1 VGTHRS
7 RSSWF
12 IDALETVLSEGVV
25 MVDEQGTQ
33 ASGRADRAASYGVAS
48 IRRVVVGVDG
58 SEGAQRALDWA
69 GAEAER
75 DGATLCIAG
84 ARLYNDLSGET
95 PIEQAMKRVLEEASD
110 RVAARRP
117 KLDIKHQ
124 LYKGLGAEALI
135 DASRGADLLVVGSR
149 GYGGFR
155 SLLLG
160 SVGQHCLT
168 HAPCSVVIV
177 RHSGGEGSDEAWTSP
192 RRIVVGVDGSAASTE
207 ALRWATVEAHR
218 CGAELHILGSAIL
231 PGPSDYLLVAA
242 AFPEAAREAV
252 GDALHEVGKLTN
264 ELVVHG
270 AITEEPP
277 APALVEAS
285 RQADLVVLGS
295 RGLGA
300 FRGLLLGS
308 VSQHVAQHAYCS
320 VAVVRDQVS
329 G

>member
-1 VGTHRS
+1 MTVGQVTR
-7 RSSWF
+7 
-12 IDALETVLSEGVV
+12 TSERDDRVFDNVV
-25 MVDEQGTQ
+25 
-33 ASGRADRAASYGVAS
+33 A

-58 SEGAQRALDWA
+58 SDRAQNALDWA

-75 DGATLCIAG
+75 DGASLLIVG
-84 ARLYNDLSGET
+84 ALLYNDLSGDT
-95 PIEQAMKRVLEEASD
+95 PSERAMKHVLEEASE

-124 LYKGLGAEALI
+124 LYQGLGAEALI
-135 DASRGADLLVVGSR
+135 DASRSADLLVVGSR
-149 GYGGFR
+149 GFGGFR

-168 HAPCSVVIV
+168 HASCSVVIV
-177 RHSGGEGSDEAWTSP
+177 RHSGEEASDDAWTNP
-192 RRIVVGVDGSAASTE
+192 RRIVVGVDGSDASTE
-207 ALRWATVEAHR
+207 ALRWAAAGAR
-218 CGAELHILGSAIL
+218 RSGAELHILGSAIL

-242 AFPEAAREAV
+242 AFPDAAREAV
-252 GDALHEVGKLTN
+252 SDALREVNTLTN
-264 ELVVHG
+264 ELVVQG
-270 AITEEPP
+270 EITEEPP

-285 RQADLVVLGS
+285 RKSDLVVLGS

-308 VSQHVAQHAYCS
+308 VSQHVAQHARCS
-320 VAVVRDQVS
+320 VAVVRDRVT